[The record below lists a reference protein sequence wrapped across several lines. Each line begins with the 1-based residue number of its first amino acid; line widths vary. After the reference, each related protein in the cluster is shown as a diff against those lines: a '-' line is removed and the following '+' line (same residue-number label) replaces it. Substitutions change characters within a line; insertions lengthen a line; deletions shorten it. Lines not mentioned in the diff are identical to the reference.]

1 MAIIYLSSTYEDLK
15 DYRRAVYEILRKAGH
30 EVTGMEDYV
39 STDQRPV
46 DKCLTDVERA
56 DIYVG
61 LFAFRYGCVPPPD
74 HQNGQNLSNTEL
86 EYRHAETLGKPRLTF
101 VAKDDVKIPLKH
113 VDAMTGDGDRGE
125 RIKALREH
133 LLRQRLNS
141 LFSNQDELSALVLAA
156 VVRYLDEHSLS
167 LTGMSQKLS
176 NPTPITWNDQDNEL
190 CKTYLE
196 FIRDTNNRVEI
207 PLSENSEVFLD
218 DIYVALRGRIYEMFN
233 PPVANPA
240 LSDTEREALDSGS
253 ARALTHGELESL
265 RHELSGKPDL
275 LSKSNRTPHD
285 VDERNK
291 VKFFQNETDRTLTLG
306 EAFRTQ
312 RRLVILGEP
321 GSGKTTLLRWLALI
335 LAVYHGREGE
345 RITIP
350 SGRINPEI
358 MDEAQTD
365 DLGLKRIPIFI
376 RLTSFNQWRTFPGEG
391 SGPKSLHNYIGYH
404 LASAEG
410 AKPLLERAL
419 PIDRVHQWLT
429 EQITVVRQTVLLLDG
444 LDEIND
450 FAERNEVINEVD
462 RYLDSIYLKERT
474 PKLSS
479 SEALQKDLPVESGG
493 NQVIITSRLAGYDTK
508 IFTTRAT
515 HLAIEQMSPKSIERF
530 CHNYVRQARLTGVP
544 PLERDAIKLQVEQEA
559 GLFYEK
565 VRDLQKNQR
574 YDLTATPMQLKLLAD
589 LYLSTHGDLPR
600 QRTKLYKAIIT
611 ELLIQWDQRLDETS
625 SAHHHDAI
633 LRVLSQLAAQMLDKP
648 NAGYI
653 RVTDLESALI
663 TEGIEAEQ
671 VTRILELAREG
682 KGLLPEVE
690 PGVFKFFHRTV
701 QEYLAGK
708 WLLSQDNLA
717 TTMLSYIKSVR
728 WREALLMA
736 LGQQALVSLSKLEQV
751 INQLLAAPHTEHG
764 NTPILLV
771 GSALRDFPSL
781 SPLIINNLANAIIQA
796 YKDLGPNE
804 RDATQRTQLEEAFS
818 QLCRECGSDQKTNA
832 QQLKDFALSVL
843 ALPPSQHNRLQAL
856 ACVRL
861 LKKVRHYF
869 EDLVPAIEQ
878 LLVLDE
884 ETLSW
889 PVDSALSDIA
899 STSPEYLPLT
909 KGSLLYAVTIE
920 NPDWQLIIEQDP
932 AWRALCLMLYG
943 GLDTSIPEQLE
954 ANRTKLVEVS
964 LKLQQNSKW
973 PNGPNVRQLRNEEL
987 DALRT
992 ALETEQTILQTERN
1006 SLEASRNSFSAR
1018 RFHRDSALI
1027 TPFVIQALE
1036 EGRSAASLV
1045 QTLVAVYRDQTL
1057 TLVQRAEVV
1066 VALFALGQPITAY
1079 LKAEAKLQMEVLAIF
1094 RRVTRSL
1101 SPAIQTTAKSSF
1113 KALQNLA
1120 TQIPEMVWLTLISE
1134 IVEINQ
1140 LYGGPPLTFIDL
1152 VCQSTAHSQTQ
1163 LLAEQWQFF
1172 LTNTNDDRLYNM
1184 AVALDTVGGRLA
1196 PNSLSLAQAFCR
1208 AYYATTQYGQGHFA
1222 WVNDKLAPKPRSNRQ
1237 TYFMALEAIRAIPQP
1252 LQFVRG
1258 WAIGM
1263 LAPGL
1268 LKDHL
1273 LTCEAVKIAR
1283 SLVPDQFNSRADA
1296 FQALGFSS
1304 EGGLSLESENKVVAE
1319 SDKTL
1324 QNELPMGWQAV
1335 VAESEN
1341 LEKLYSSSPTGP
1353 LNGAVLDKLFIDEA
1367 AIKSGDASN
1376 EPENI
1381 LPILKTLAQAND
1393 LENCVLFFGRLASYA
1408 PKSVAEVV
1416 LCMALRL
1423 VPLINDLEIKVRLL
1437 NGLAPSAHCFPEAS
1451 ALLDRTL
1458 DHLPAERDRRK
1469 ASGYLGVYL
1478 EQEQENLT
1486 QLTLR
1491 DPQSD
1496 FAPLILGARIYNVK
1510 RSLGHID
1517 HIDERWANLARQYT
1531 DLTNLAQSTRASSGR
1546 ALEKLAQS
1554 NMTCLTRQAAMS
1566 MEVIRNHPG
1575 NGFLTA
1581 LKQVEA
1587 PSPDTLPILRGWQS
1601 TQDNPIRSYCSLLLA
1616 ELGVISRLTVGDLVE
1631 LLATSSDDRLR
1642 YRIANVL
1649 YVPSGRRE
1657 PKIRVSTLGSDSLE
1671 ALAKKTKEPR
1681 NVATRLSVKWSFE
1694 HIIHDD
1700 GKALQT
1706 WIHQLDTQGERIASA
1721 AKLILSS
1728 INEIDQL
1735 DPRAIIRAVLAGMCG
1750 SLATRQALSRSL
1762 CILLARDR
1770 LPDSHWQD
1778 VRALISKTHGECLGA
1793 IPAIEDLCMELAQA
1807 LNAHAATKGK
1817 PQQFSAAFK
1826 EKARPLH
1833 TWATKPPEQ
1842 LKVSLARIGE
1852 NLLAGPRF
1860 TQRIATAAKLMN
1872 TSAVMKLMLEM
1883 LELPEICSPSP
1894 QDDLYHFAS
1903 ELLSLLAASVE
1914 AYPDLFDGV
1923 LNDKAN
1929 HRLCASLATNLPLIA
1944 QTHSTFTGR
1953 QSALVLLGYLRKVTP
1968 EVCMALTAAMHD
1980 VPQVQYIALA
1990 SIERYREIDGKLI
2003 SQLAPMLS
2011 AESAVTAYMGARLL
2025 YYLAQ
2030 NEYLE
2035 SERRDSVIK
2044 VLRAAAL
2051 QPKNQRDVYVFEESS
2066 GTGNCQ
2072 IRHVGRLDQQLLR
2085 IVDELT
2091 GTAHFSK
2098 PTSYI

>member
-1 MAIIYLSSTYEDLK
+1 MNLIKVYISSTYQDLVT
-15 DYRRAVYEILRKAGH
+15 YRERVASILRK
-30 EVTGMEDYV
+30 TGQIVVSMEDYTA
-39 STDQRPV
+39 SDQRPL
-46 DKCLTDVERA
+46 DKCLADVRGC

-61 LFAFRYGCVPPPD
+61 IFAHRYGYVPKDDNPES
-74 HQNGQNLSNTEL
+74 LSITEF
-86 EYRHAETLGKPRLTF
+86 EYREARKHGKPCLIFLLDEDQDWGPKKFDSHT
-101 VAKDDVKIPLKH
+101 DE
-113 VDAMTGDGDRGE
+113 GDGGK
-125 RIKALREH
+125 RIKTLRE
-133 LLRQRLNS
+133 RLS
-141 LFSNQDELSALVLAA
+141 QDHTRTLFKSPDDLAA
-156 VVRYLDEHSLS
+156 SVSVSVSNKLKELRPDSNAVESGSEDE
-167 LTGMSQKLS
+167 
-176 NPTPITWNDQDNEL
+176 EL
-190 CKTYLE
+190 CRTYLR
-196 FIRDTNNRVEI
+196 FITDTNNRVDS
-207 PLSENSEVFLD
+207 PLSEKSEILLD
-218 DIYVALRGRIYEMFN
+218 DIYVALRGRIYALFN
-233 PPVANPA
+233 PPVANPT

-253 ARALTHGELESL
+253 ARALTDGELESL
-265 RHELSGKPDL
+265 RHELLSGKPDL

-285 VDERNK
+285 IDERNK
-291 VKFFQNETDRTLTLG
+291 VKLFQNNTDITLTLG

-312 RRLVILGEP
+312 RRLVILGGP

-335 LAVYHGREGE
+335 LAVYHGREGA

-350 SGRINPEI
+350 STRINPEI
-358 MDEAQTD
+358 LDEVQTE

-376 RLTSFNQWRTFPGEG
+376 RLASFNQWRKIPDEG
-391 SGPKSLHNYIGYH
+391 GGQKSLHHYIGYH
-404 LASAEG
+404 LASSAG
-410 AKPLLERAL
+410 AKLLLEKAL

-444 LDEIND
+444 LDEITD

-462 RYLDSIYLKERT
+462 KYLDSIYLKERT
-474 PKLSS
+474 PTLSS
-479 SEALQKDLPVESGG
+479 SEALQKDWPVDSGG
-493 NQVIITSRLAGYDTK
+493 NQVIITSRVAGYDAK

-515 HLAIEQMSPKSIERF
+515 HLTIEQMSPKSIERF
-530 CHNYVRQARLTGVP
+530 CHNYVRQARLTGVQK
-544 PLERDAIKLQVEQEA
+544 LERDAVRPQVEHEA

-565 VRDLQKNQR
+565 VRDLQKNQQ
-574 YDLTATPMQLKLLAD
+574 YDLTASPMQLKLLAD
-589 LYLSTHGDLPR
+589 LYLNTHGDLPR
-600 QRTKLYKAIIT
+600 QRTKLYKTIIT
-611 ELLIQWDQRLDETS
+611 ELLLQWDERLDQTS

-633 LRVLSQLAAQMLDKP
+633 LLVLSQLAAQMLDKP

-653 RVTDLESALI
+653 SVTDLESALI
-663 TEGIEAEQ
+663 TGGIESEQ
-671 VTRILELAREG
+671 VTRILKLAREG

-717 TTMLSYIKSVR
+717 TTILRYIQSVR
-728 WREALLMA
+728 WREALLFA

-751 INQLLAAPHTEHG
+751 INQLLAGAHTEHG

-781 SPLIINNLANAIIQA
+781 SPLIIDNLANAIIQA
-796 YKDLGPNE
+796 YKDLEPNE
-804 RDATQRTQLEEAFS
+804 HDATHRTQLEEAFS
-818 QLCRECGSDQKTNA
+818 QLCRECRSDQKTNA
-832 QQLKDFALSVL
+832 QQLKDFVLSVL
-843 ALPPSQHNRLQAL
+843 ALPPSRHNRLQAL

-861 LKKVRHYF
+861 LKKARHYF
-869 EDLVPAIEQ
+869 EDLVPAIEK
-878 LLVLDE
+878 LLTFDD
-884 ETLSW
+884 ETLTW
-889 PVDSALSDIA
+889 PVDAALSDIA
-899 STSPEYLPLT
+899 CTSPAYLPLT

-943 GLDTSIPEQLE
+943 GFDTSVPEKLE
-954 ANRTKLVEVS
+954 ANRTKLFEVS
-964 LKLQQNSKW
+964 LRLQQNSER
-973 PNGPNVRQLRNEEL
+973 PNDPNVRQLRNEEL
-987 DALRT
+987 DARRT
-992 ALETEQTILQTERN
+992 ALETEQAVLQTERN
-1006 SLEASRNSFSAR
+1006 SLEASRDSFSAK
-1018 RFHRDSALI
+1018 RFHRDSAI
-1027 TPFVIQALE
+1027 VTPFVIQALE

-1045 QTLVAVYRDQTL
+1045 QPLVAVYNDQTL

-1079 LKAEAKLQMEVLAIF
+1079 LKAEAKLQTEVLAIF
-1094 RRVTRSL
+1094 RRVARSL
-1101 SPAIQTTAKSSF
+1101 SPAIQTTAKSSI

-1120 TQIPEMVWLTLISE
+1120 SQTPEMVWLTLISE

-1152 VCQSTAHSQTQ
+1152 VCHSTGDSQTKMM
-1163 LLAEQWQFF
+1163 AEQWQFF

-1208 AYYATTQYGQGHFA
+1208 AYYAATQYGQGQFA
-1222 WVNDKLAPKPRSNRQ
+1222 WVNDKLAPKPRSDRQ
-1237 TYFMALEAIRAIPQP
+1237 TYFMSLEAIRAIPQP

-1263 LAPGL
+1263 LAPEL

-1273 LTCEAVKIAR
+1273 LTCEAAKIAR
-1283 SLVPDQFNSRADA
+1283 SLVPDQFNSRVDA
-1296 FQALGFSS
+1296 FQALGFSN
-1304 EGGLSLESENKVVAE
+1304 EGGLPFESENTGVAE
-1319 SDKTL
+1319 SNKTL
-1324 QNELPMGWQAV
+1324 RNELPMSWQAV
-1335 VAESEN
+1335 VAELEN
-1341 LEKLYSSSPTGP
+1341 LEKLYSSSSTGP
-1353 LNGAVLDKLFIDEA
+1353 LNEAVLDKLFIDEA

-1376 EPENI
+1376 EPKNI

-1393 LENCVLFFGRLASYA
+1393 LENCILFFGRLASYT
-1408 PKSVAEVV
+1408 PESVARLA
-1416 LCMALRL
+1416 LCTGLRL
-1423 VPLINDLEIKVRLL
+1423 VPLIKDTEIKIRLIT
-1437 NGLAPSAHCFPEAS
+1437 GLALPSYCFPEAS
-1451 ALLDRTL
+1451 ALLGQAL
-1458 DHLPAERDRRK
+1458 DQLPAEKDRRK

-1478 EQEQENLT
+1478 EQEYENLT
-1486 QLTLR
+1486 QLILAE
-1491 DPQSD
+1491 QQGD
-1496 FAPLILGARIYNVK
+1496 FTPLILGARIYNVK

-1531 DLTNLAQSTRASSGR
+1531 GLTNPTRSTRASSGTV
-1546 ALEKLAQS
+1546 LENLVQS

-1575 NGFLTA
+1575 NDFLTA

-1616 ELGVISRLTVGDLVE
+1616 ELGVVSRLAVTDLVE
-1631 LLATSSDDRLR
+1631 FLATSSDDRLR

-1657 PKIRVSTLGSDSLE
+1657 PKLRVSTLGSDSLE

-1681 NVATRLSVKWSFE
+1681 NIATRLAVKWSFE

-1721 AKLILSS
+1721 AKVILSS
-1728 INEIDQL
+1728 INEIDQ
-1735 DPRAIIRAVLAGMCG
+1735 RATGAIRAVLAGMCG
-1750 SLATRQALSRSL
+1750 SPATRQALSRSL
-1762 CILLARDR
+1762 CILLARER
-1770 LPDSHWQD
+1770 LSDSHWQD
-1778 VRALISKTHGECLGA
+1778 VRVLISRTHGECLGTT
-1793 IPAIEDLCMELAQA
+1793 PAIEDLCMELAQA
-1807 LNAHAATKGK
+1807 LNAHAAISGK

-1833 TWATKPPEQ
+1833 AWATKPPEQ
-1842 LKVSLARIGE
+1842 LKNSLARIGD

-1883 LELPEICSPSP
+1883 LELPETCSPSP
-1894 QDDLYHFAS
+1894 QDDLYYFAS

-1914 AYPDLFDGV
+1914 AYPELFDGV

-1968 EVCMALTAAMHD
+1968 EVCMALIAAMHD

-1990 SIERYREIDGKLI
+1990 SIERYREIDGEVI

-2011 AESAVTAYMGARLL
+2011 TESAVTAYMGARLM
-2025 YYLAQ
+2025 YFLAR

-2035 SERRDSVIK
+2035 SEQRDSVINL
-2044 VLRAAAL
+2044 LRSAAL
-2051 QPKNQRDVYVFEESS
+2051 QPNNQRDVYVFEESS
-2066 GTGNCQ
+2066 GTANCQ
-2072 IRHVGRLDQQLLR
+2072 IRHIGRLDQQLLR
-2085 IVDELT
+2085 MVDELT
-2091 GTAHFSK
+2091 GTAYFSNPK
-2098 PTSYI
+2098 SYF